1 MAKKLAGGKRG
12 RKQAEAPDVSAQQGG
27 ETGAAQ
33 VAEYVGTS
41 LGRLLNERD
50 RLLKQV
56 ADLDQRIAAVR
67 GRVTTAV
74 TERLPRLPGVADLPG
89 LGRRTASKK
98 PAART
103 ERKGNR
109 KKHRGKPDTPEV
121 PTEAL
126 KKMSAAA
133 TARVAARQR
142 ATARSSK

>member
-1 MAKKLAGGKRG
+1 VAKKLAGGKRS

-41 LGRLLNERD
+41 LGRMLNERD

-74 TERLPRLPGVADLPG
+74 AERLPSVADLPG

>member
-1 MAKKLAGGKRG
+1 VAKKLAGGKRG

-56 ADLDQRIAAVR
+56 ADLDRRIAAVR

-74 TERLPRLPGVADLPG
+74 AERLPSVADLPG